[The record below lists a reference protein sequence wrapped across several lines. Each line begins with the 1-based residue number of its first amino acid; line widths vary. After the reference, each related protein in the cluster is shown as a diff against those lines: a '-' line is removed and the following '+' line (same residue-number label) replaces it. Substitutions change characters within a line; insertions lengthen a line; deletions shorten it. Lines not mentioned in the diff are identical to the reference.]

1 MTQLIAS
8 YELAIGCECT
18 ATLSPICP
26 PLRGHSFTGEPM
38 KKGLLLLSVLALSA
52 CDVNDADVASRNVSK
67 AADNFESQRRF
78 VFYNGITGEFMLEIT
93 GLCSKDNTSTDRTLG
108 VICKTGPGIYKKH
121 MLGLSDNVTWFMED
135 LSGTNASV
143 NHYRV
148 TFKPSVIIPDIE
160 VR

>member
-1 MTQLIAS
+1 MRKRHLVIPFARPCAG
-8 YELAIGCECT
+8 L
-18 ATLSPICP
+18 L
-26 PLRGHSFTGEPM
+26 FTGDKM
-38 KKGLLLLSVLALSA
+38 KKGLLLLAVLALSG

-67 AADNFESQRRF
+67 AADNFEAQRRF

-108 VICKTGPGIYKKH
+108 VICKTGPGVYKKH

-148 TFKPSVIIPDIE
+148 TFKPSVIIPDIDI
-160 VR
+160 R

>member
-1 MTQLIAS
+1 MRKHHLVIPFARPRAG
-8 YELAIGCECT
+8 L
-18 ATLSPICP
+18 L
-26 PLRGHSFTGEPM
+26 FTGDKM
-38 KKGLLLLSVLALSA
+38 KKGLLLLAVLALSA

-67 AADNFESQRRF
+67 AADNFEAQRRF

-108 VICKTGPGIYKKH
+108 VICKTGPGVYKKH

-148 TFKPSVIIPDIE
+148 TFKPSVIIPDIDI
-160 VR
+160 R

>member
-1 MTQLIAS
+1 
-8 YELAIGCECT
+8 
-18 ATLSPICP
+18 
-26 PLRGHSFTGEPM
+26 M
-38 KKGLLLLSVLALSA
+38 KKLIMALSVLALTA
-52 CDVNDADVASRNVSK
+52 CDINDADVASRNASK
-67 AADNFESQRRF
+67 AADNFEANRRF

-93 GLCSKDNTSTDRTLG
+93 GLCSKDNSSTANTLG
-108 VICKTGPGIYKKH
+108 VICKVDRNTYKKH

-160 VR
+160 LR